1 MKEKERQSDRIV
13 KVWQASH
20 ALFGTRLR
28 NERETERR
36 SSNTVKEKGRVRE
49 RERGKQ
55 NGREENDKVFCF
67 LKLAGRCLSWPFTTI
82 GLIERPKLPHWT
94 KIKSSLKS
102 HTAATVRSVLF
113 FWY

>member
-1 MKEKERQSDRIV
+1 MRQSDRIV

-49 RERGKQ
+49 RVRERETKWERG
-55 NGREENDKVFCF
+55 E
-67 LKLAGRCLSWPFTTI
+67 
-82 GLIERPKLPHWT
+82 
-94 KIKSSLKS
+94 
-102 HTAATVRSVLF
+102 
-113 FWY
+113 